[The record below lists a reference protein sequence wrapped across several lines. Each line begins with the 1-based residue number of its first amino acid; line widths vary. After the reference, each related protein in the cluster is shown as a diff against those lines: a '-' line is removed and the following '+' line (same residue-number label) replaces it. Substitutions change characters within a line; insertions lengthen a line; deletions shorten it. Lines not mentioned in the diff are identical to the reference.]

1 MKYVGR
7 TKVGKVKTNPTTE
20 LAIIRLPVEMKE
32 KAGKFAHI
40 WKVDEDTILI
50 RFSESKEVEGLPS
63 VYFGVHQ
70 VVGYNVE
77 ERLSRLEEIVAG
89 IVGEDVRNAE
99 KKKLEHTEKVS
110 HGRDLNP
117 RPRAY
122 QARAL
127 PAELPWLNLSP
138 SDLEK
143 MGAK

>member
-7 TKVGKVKTNPTTE
+7 TKVGKIKTNPTTE

-40 WKVDEDTILI
+40 WKVDEDTVLI
-50 RFSESKEVEGLPS
+50 KFSESKEVEGLPS

-70 VVGYNVE
+70 AIGNDIE
-77 ERLSRLEEIVAG
+77 ERLNRLEEMIARMIKG
-89 IVGEDVRNAE
+89 NARNTE

-127 PAELPWLNLSP
+127 PAELPWLG
-138 SDLEK
+138 
-143 MGAK
+143 MI